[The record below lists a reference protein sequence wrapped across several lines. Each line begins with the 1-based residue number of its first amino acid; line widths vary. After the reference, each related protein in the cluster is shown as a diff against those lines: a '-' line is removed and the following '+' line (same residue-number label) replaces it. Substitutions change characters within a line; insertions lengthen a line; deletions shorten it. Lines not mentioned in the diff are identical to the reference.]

1 MLSSFRIHFVNRYK
15 RQTHSVYISNSTTP
29 TWLNIT
35 LLKED
40 LDVWSEINDFG
51 LKTNIAKFE
60 NYNSK
65 ELFLNNL
72 QELENSLSSVA
83 ELVIKSSNLDTSDSS
98 IIQFKIT
105 ENVRKIMIV
114 TIILIR

>member
-1 MLSSFRIHFVNRYK
+1 M
-15 RQTHSVYISNSTTP
+15 P

-51 LKTNIAKFE
+51 LKTNIAKME

-83 ELVIKSSNLDTSDSS
+83 ELIIKSSSLDSSNSS
-98 IIQFKIT
+98 IIQLKVT
-105 ENVRKIMIV
+105 ENVSKIMIITV
-114 TIILIR
+114 IIIR

>member
-1 MLSSFRIHFVNRYK
+1 MNIFRIYFVNRYK
-15 RQTHSVYISNSTTP
+15 RQTHSVHISNSTTP

-35 LLKED
+35 LIKED

-51 LKTNIAKFE
+51 LKTNIAKIE

-65 ELFLNNL
+65 ELFLNDL

-83 ELVIKSSNLDTSDSS
+83 ELVIKPSSLDSSDSS
-98 IIQFKIT
+98 IIQFKVT
-105 ENVRKIMIV
+105 ENVRIIMIV
-114 TIILIR
+114 TIIIIR